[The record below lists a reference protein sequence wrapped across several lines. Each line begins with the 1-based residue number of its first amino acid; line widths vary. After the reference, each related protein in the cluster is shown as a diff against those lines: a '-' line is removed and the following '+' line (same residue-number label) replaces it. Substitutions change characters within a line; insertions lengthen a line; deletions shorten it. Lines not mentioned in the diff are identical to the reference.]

1 MDVQLKLPE
10 LPAAPAVQTLRGVLH
25 ASISRWIKS
34 VIMTRQ
40 VIHRA
45 NLICNCFRTESTEW
59 KESAESSQTQIWPRL
74 NQQHHTAFI
83 MTLENVSQ
91 EKHSWSSHFKLTLW
105 PQILP
110 GTSCIECEA
119 DGVRPGMVRG
129 EKWFSRMLCEPQ
141 APSKTLTWASVWD
154 LMRCSWYPLLCVP
167 SIFILLLFQDHHC
180 NWPITLWCHSFAIV
194 FI

>member
-59 KESAESSQTQIWPRL
+59 KESGESSQTQIWPRL
-74 NQQHHTAFI
+74 NQQHHIAFI
-83 MTLENVSQ
+83 MRLKNVSQ
-91 EKHSWSSHFKLTLW
+91 EKHFSSSHFKLTVW

-110 GTSCIECEA
+110 GTSCIECET

-129 EKWFSRMLCEPQ
+129 EKWSSLVGCCVNPRLQVRLWPGPLCEILCGVADIPCWCFSCI
-141 APSKTLTWASVWD
+141 PIIVVPGS
-154 LMRCSWYPLLCVP
+154 PL
-167 SIFILLLFQDHHC
+167 Q
-180 NWPITLWCHSFAIV
+180 ITSYIV
-194 FI
+194 MS